1 MLFVTYG
8 RKGKEFSFYKEVRTF
23 KGKNNICQPFI
34 SCSSFSHLFCLLII
48 PPHFIGIKIDAL
60 QCKNDIGAQVEA
72 ARRLTTCS
80 RPRAK
85 EGIKVGTFGLFHGCQ
100 LPLVGE
106 YICLKLNECFW
117 KESRWRAILL
127 CTFLNQIVN
136 HNVMLVDD
144 MCVLSPPSSSSGRE
158 TFIPF
163 VNG

>member
-1 MLFVTYG
+1 M
-8 RKGKEFSFYKEVRTF
+8 
-23 KGKNNICQPFI
+23 
-34 SCSSFSHLFCLLII
+34 
-48 PPHFIGIKIDAL
+48 
-60 QCKNDIGAQVEA
+60 
-72 ARRLTTCS
+72 
-80 RPRAK
+80 
-85 EGIKVGTFGLFHGCQ
+85 GTFGLFHGCQ

-106 YICLKLNECFW
+106 YIYIYMFNLNECFW

-136 HNVMLVDD
+136 DNVMLVDD